1 MKLIDGT
8 LGRGPLTGAPVLS
21 VDVRKTAFRVV
32 LRGYDV
38 RQVDDTLSERIRE
51 LEARERGPAY
61 RPRHLENGDRH
72 KAAGFGSQWLVEWI
86 RGATFS
92 TTKLRPGYDANE
104 VDAMLDRVVAGLNDQ
119 APPFGSKDV
128 REYRFT
134 TVRLQPGYDVQEV
147 DRFLDQLAAA
157 LDGLPP
163 T

>member
-1 MKLIDGT
+1 
-8 LGRGPLTGAPVLS
+8 
-21 VDVRKTAFRVV
+21 
-32 LRGYDV
+32 
-38 RQVDDTLSERIRE
+38 
-51 LEARERGPAY
+51 
-61 RPRHLENGDRH
+61 
-72 KAAGFGSQWLVEWI
+72 
-86 RGATFS
+86 
-92 TTKLRPGYDANE
+92 LRPGYDTGE